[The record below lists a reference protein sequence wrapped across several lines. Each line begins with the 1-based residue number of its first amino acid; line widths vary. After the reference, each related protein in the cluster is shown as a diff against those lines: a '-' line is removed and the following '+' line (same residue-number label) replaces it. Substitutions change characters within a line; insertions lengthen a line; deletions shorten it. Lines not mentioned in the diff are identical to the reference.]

1 MSLKLELY
9 DKKNNIVASTKK
21 NRYIIIDN
29 NDDKQTIADKMLQK
43 LLKEAIET
51 LQKETIIFN

>member
-1 MSLKLELY
+1 MIQ
-9 DKKNNIVASTKK
+9 NNIVASTQK

-29 NDDKQTIADKMLQK
+29 SEDKQSIADKMLQK

-51 LQKETIIFN
+51 LQKESIIFN